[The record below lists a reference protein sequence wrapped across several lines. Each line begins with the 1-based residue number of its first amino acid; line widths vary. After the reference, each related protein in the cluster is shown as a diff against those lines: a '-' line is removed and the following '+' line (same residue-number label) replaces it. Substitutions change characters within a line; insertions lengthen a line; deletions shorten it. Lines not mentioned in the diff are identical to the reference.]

1 MNLTSCRKKGKTMR
15 YKGNRIYTGK
25 EYKKGENVKIFKD
38 PYKTQ
43 QGVCFLNILS
53 SRQESI

>member
-1 MNLTSCRKKGKTMR
+1 MNLTSRRKKGKTMR
-15 YKGNRIYTGK
+15 YTGNRIYAGK
-25 EYKKGENVKIFKD
+25 EYRKGGNVRIFKD

-43 QGVCFLNILS
+43 QKVCLLNILS